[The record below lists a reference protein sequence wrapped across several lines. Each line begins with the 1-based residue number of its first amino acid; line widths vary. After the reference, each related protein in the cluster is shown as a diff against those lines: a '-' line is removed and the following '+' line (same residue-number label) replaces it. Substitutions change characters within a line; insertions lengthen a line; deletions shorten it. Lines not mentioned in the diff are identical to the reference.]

1 MQVNKHNFIFNLV
14 LQMIMKILK
23 VIFDNSVDAILLI
36 SKGYLLIQVKIRSL
50 MLLKQKDSYLALTL
64 GYLLIL
70 LQNNEY

>member
-1 MQVNKHNFIFNLV
+1 
-14 LQMIMKILK
+14 MIMKILK